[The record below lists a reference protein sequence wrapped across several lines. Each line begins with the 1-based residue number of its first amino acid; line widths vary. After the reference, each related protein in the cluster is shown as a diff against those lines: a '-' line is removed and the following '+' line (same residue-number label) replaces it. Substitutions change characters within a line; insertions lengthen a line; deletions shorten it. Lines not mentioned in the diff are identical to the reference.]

1 MNGYFQIKAFF
12 RQSKVPVWL
21 EAYMSTTL
29 CKIFSHMLGCKEYL
43 NFPPNNTRLRYTTPA
58 LLEAMM

>member
-1 MNGYFQIKAFF
+1 
-12 RQSKVPVWL
+12 
-21 EAYMSTTL
+21 MSTTF